1 MKFLK
6 NYWKSIL
13 ATLIIL
19 VLSFA
24 RFSEIKDIP
33 KVDYL
38 DKIIHFLMYSVLTFV
53 VMLDNFHDVQ
63 NRNKRWLFLLL
74 CLFFPF
80 MLGIVTEVLQPLFL
94 NGRYSDVYD
103 SLSNAIGVL
112 AGWGIFTLIKLKL

>member
-1 MKFLK
+1 MKFLE

-24 RFSEIKDIP
+24 RFSEIQEMP

-38 DKIIHFLMYSVLTFV
+38 DKIIHFLMYLVLTFV
-53 VMLDNFHDVQ
+53 VMLDNLHDVQ

-103 SLSNAIGVL
+103 SLCNAIGVL
-112 AGWGIFTLIKLKL
+112 TGWGIFTLIKLKL